1 MKPKPTLTTWLSQ
14 ARTALSLQSPQEPVS
29 SLYALLEKTID
40 RPRAWL
46 LAHPDIFLDEQQVRS
61 LDDDLQALLEGVPL
75 AYILRYWD
83 FYGMRFTIT
92 PEVLIPRPETELL
105 VETALAILSTKQ
117 HPCLITD
124 VGTGSGCIAAAI
136 TTHHANVHVVATDYS
151 FKSLLVAAHNFRQH
165 ALKNCIFPLQTDL
178 LAGIETQFDL
188 ICANLPYIPS
198 AAVTDLEVSRYE
210 PCLALDG
217 GEDGL
222 RIMERLLEQ
231 AHSRLASNASI
242 LLEMQYDQADSLKDL
257 ARLHFPTAEVIIK
270 KDLANH
276 DRLLVIQL

>member
-1 MKPKPTLTTWLSQ
+1 MKPKLTLTTWLRQ
-14 ARTALSLQSPQEPVS
+14 ARAALHEKAPQEPVS
-29 SLYALLEKTID
+29 SLYALLEKSID

-46 LAHPDIFLDEQQVRS
+46 LAHPDTFLNEQQVRS
-61 LDDDLQALLEGVPL
+61 LNEDLQALLEGIPL

-83 FYGMRFTIT
+83 FYGMRFTIS
-92 PEVLIPRPETELL
+92 PEVLIPRPETEML
-105 VETALAILSTKQ
+105 VETALAMLSMKQ

-136 TTHHANVHVVATDYS
+136 TAHHANVQVVATDYC
-151 FKSLLVAAHNFRQH
+151 FESLLVASHNFRQH
-165 ALKNCIFPLQTDL
+165 ALQERILPLQTDL
-178 LAGIETQFDL
+178 LAGIEARFDL

-198 AAVTDLEVSRYE
+198 SAVNDLDVSRYE
-210 PCLALDG
+210 PRLALDG

-222 RIMERLLEQ
+222 RIVDKLLEQ
-231 AHSRLASNASI
+231 ARSRLATNGSI
-242 LLEMQYDQADSLKDL
+242 LLEMQYDQADRLKDV
-257 ARLHFPTAEVIIK
+257 ARLHFPAAQMIIK